1 MPWVKLAR
9 PGGRLSA
16 SPRGQPAGEGG
27 APQPKRYAGWRACA
41 RDTRHWSRT
50 RRDSSLLVAC
60 THVLG
65 EKAIPQRGG
74 PHAAARRSSANP
86 PGLRGPPGRHQTR
99 SGISLSREDG
109 IGSVINNLARRTRV
123 KLVRLRADRCGWPVC
138 GEHLPGGE
146 PLLPGGGRTWGERAK
161 HRARPSGSR
170 DAYR

>member
-9 PGGRLSA
+9 LGGRLSA
-16 SPRGQPAGEGG
+16 SPRGQPAGECG
-27 APQPKRYAGWRACA
+27 APQPKRYGAWRACA

-50 RRDSSLLVAC
+50 RGDSSLLAAR

-65 EKAIPQRGG
+65 EKAIPQRGVPLRLRG
-74 PHAAARRSSANP
+74 GAARSCRACEARPADTRREAASPSHGRT
-86 PGLRGPPGRHQTR
+86 GLAP
-99 SGISLSREDG
+99 L
-109 IGSVINNLARRTRV
+109 NNLARRTRV

-138 GEHLPGGE
+138 GEPF
-146 PLLPGGGRTWGERAK
+146 LPGGGRTWGERAK